1 MYAVGAKF
9 DASVSLNYTRLSLY
23 SNETQVLGNYS
34 QIFSS
39 NNQTLINNILNFYK
53 IFQKQTGYVDLIEQ
67 VVKAY
72 SELTLRKEFYFFFN
86 DLYWY
91 LPLKQP
97 YVHITYNKIPLPG
110 TV

>member
-9 DASVSLNYTRLSLY
+9 DPSVSLNYTRLSLY
-23 SNETQVLGNYS
+23 SNEPQVLGNYS

-39 NNQTLINNILNFYK
+39 NNQTLINNILDFFK

-67 VVKAY
+67 AIKAY
-72 SELTLRKEFYFFFN
+72 SELTVRKEFYFFYN

-97 YVHITYNKIPLPG
+97 YVHITYNKVPLPG
-110 TV
+110 TA